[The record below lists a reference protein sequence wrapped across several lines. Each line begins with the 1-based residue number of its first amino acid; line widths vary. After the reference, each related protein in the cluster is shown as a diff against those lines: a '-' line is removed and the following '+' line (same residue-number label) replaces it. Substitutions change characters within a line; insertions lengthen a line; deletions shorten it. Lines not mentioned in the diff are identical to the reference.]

1 VRKLQGVLL
10 GSTRLTFETS
20 HDTIHSNTRYIA
32 INRHNHNDDRGQH
45 WEAQL
50 RKGCLEMARQAS
62 LWQSRLYGLEIL
74 RSLSVRSQL
83 DVAERTL
90 YPILSGLKAEGL
102 LQSEWVEAEAGHP
115 RKYYRLTA
123 PGRRRAREMA
133 EVVAHL
139 CRQPGRPDAAN
150 LGRKTAM
157 TTTDLQVDD
166 GIGAYLKLLQRKETR
181 S

>member
-10 GSTRLTFETS
+10 GSIRLTFETS

-32 INRHNHNDDRGQH
+32 INSHNHNDDRGQH

-83 DVAERTL
+83 DVAEGTL
-90 YPILSGLKAEGL
+90 YPILSTKKVIVPVIPTL
-102 LQSEWVEAEAGHP
+102 S
-115 RKYYRLTA
+115 
-123 PGRRRAREMA
+123 RRQLVRSKSQGENP
-133 EVVAHL
+133 
-139 CRQPGRPDAAN
+139 QPASG
-150 LGRKTAM
+150 
-157 TTTDLQVDD
+157 
-166 GIGAYLKLLQRKETR
+166 E
-181 S
+181 